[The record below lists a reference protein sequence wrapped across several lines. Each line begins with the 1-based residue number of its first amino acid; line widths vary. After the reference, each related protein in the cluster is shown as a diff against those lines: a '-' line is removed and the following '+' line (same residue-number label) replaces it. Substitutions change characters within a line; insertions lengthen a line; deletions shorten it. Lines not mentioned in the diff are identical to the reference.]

1 LITQSRGEIFVTF
14 GTWIGFFALVLAI
27 YVLWQIK
34 QVVLL
39 LFTAV
44 LLATALNMLVNQLQ
58 ILSEKLNQLITKKNN
73 LPQFEPEL
81 NYFIFKQNLATPQ
94 PILALII
101 VASRLELKWRKSK
114 LKRGYA
120 VLLTIIIFLLVATSF
135 IMLIIPAFISQFE
148 ELVKLVPQGIDE
160 LIIWLNYWIL
170 LIEERF
176 SITLQESL
184 PDFNEI
190 LAQLQPIFNELVNQS
205 WQFFSNTLLVVL
217 NSLLIFVL
225 TLMILADPQSYRKGL
240 IRFFPSFYRRR
251 IDQILTNCE
260 ADLRG
265 WLTGILLNMVVVT
278 LFVFIGL
285 IILKIPLALS
295 QAMLA
300 GLFTFIPNI
309 GPGLS
314 VIPPI
319 AIALLESPWKSL
331 AVLIL
336 YIVIQQLETNILTP
350 LIIGKQLSLL
360 PALTLLLQV
369 FFATFFGILGLFLAL
384 PLTVIGQVFFQEML
398 IKDVLDQWY
407 DKIE

>member
-1 LITQSRGEIFVTF
+1 VTF

-58 ILSEKLNQLITKKNN
+58 RLSQKINIFIARKFN
-73 LPQFEPEL
+73 LPKFEPEVY
-81 NYFIFKQNLATPQ
+81 YFIFKQNLARSE
-94 PILALII
+94 PILSEII
-101 VASRLELKWRKSK
+101 VASRLELGWKKSQ

-120 VLLTIIIFLLVATSF
+120 VILTIIIFLLIASTF
-135 IMLIIPAFISQFE
+135 ILLIVPAFINQFE

-160 LIIWLNYWIL
+160 LIIWLNYWIVQ
-170 LIEERF
+170 IEEQF
-176 SITLQESL
+176 SITLQDSL

-240 IRFFPSFYRRR
+240 IRFFPNFYRRR
-251 IDQILTNCE
+251 IEQILTTCE
-260 ADLRG
+260 GDLRG
-265 WLTGILLNMVVVT
+265 WLTGIVFNMIAVT
-278 LFVFIGL
+278 LLSFIGL
-285 IILKIPLALS
+285 IILKVPLALS

-309 GPGLS
+309 GPALS
-314 VIPPI
+314 VIPPFS
-319 AIALLESPWKSL
+319 IALLASPWKSL
-331 AVLIL
+331 GVLIL
-336 YIVIQQLETNILTP
+336 YIIIQQLETNVFTP
-350 LIIGKQLSLL
+350 LVIGKQVSLL

-384 PLTVIGQVFFQEML
+384 PLTVIGQVFFKEML

-407 DKIE
+407 DTIE